1 VVATPWPSSWEPTTR
16 GSLRN
21 TEFGSVSERVLDRR
35 RRVVGFCVRHH
46 FRPYPMGIQRLRHDR
61 LAHRYSLC
69 RPLPGRLISTVS
81 YVTPAARFCCGCRA
95 GPRYSRCSTLSMP
108 LRHSA
113 SIRPTC
119 RRIIGRTTVGENPRP
134 THASVGGHGCLG
146 GGSRRVA
153 FRGDHRRQAARRRNA
168 GGSVNLRSS
177 RIHAT
182 YRSSRY

>member
-1 VVATPWPSSWEPTTR
+1 VVTTPWHSSWEPTTR

-21 TEFGSVSERVLDRR
+21 TELGSVSERVLDRR
-35 RRVVGFCVRHH
+35 RRVVGFSVRQH
-46 FRPYPMGIQRLRHDR
+46 FRLYPMGIQRYGTIVSRI
-61 LAHRYSLC
+61 YILC
-69 RPLPGRLISTVS
+69 VALPGRPISTVS

-113 SIRPTC
+113 SIRPPC
-119 RRIIGRTTVGENPRP
+119 RRIIGRITVDENPRP
-134 THASVGGHGCLG
+134 THASVGGHGCF
-146 GGSRRVA
+146 GGSSRHDA
-153 FRGDHRRQAARRRNA
+153 FRGDHRRHAARRRNA